1 MLPLNDIA
9 LMFVVGCE
17 NVMVVWF
24 DDEKLAVL
32 LGTEPVDQFGPAF
45 QSPEVGLVSQA
56 AS

>member
-1 MLPLNDIA
+1 
-9 LMFVVGCE
+9 MFVVGCE
-17 NVMVVWF
+17 NVIVVWL

-32 LGTEPVDQFGPAF
+32 LGTEPVDQFAPVF